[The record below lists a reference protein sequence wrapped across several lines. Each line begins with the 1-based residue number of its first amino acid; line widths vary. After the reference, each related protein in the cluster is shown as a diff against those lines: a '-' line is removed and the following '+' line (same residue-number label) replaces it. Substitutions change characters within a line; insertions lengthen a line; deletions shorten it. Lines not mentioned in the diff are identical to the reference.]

1 MRLNKLQRFAAIKTF
16 PNVFERPKDKK
27 GNWHKQY
34 FNNACPIT
42 LELACGKGEY
52 SVALAQK
59 NPRKNYIGVDIKG
72 NRIYVGAKKG
82 LEIPLKNLAFLRC
95 QIEDIDQ
102 YFAPGEVSELWL
114 TFPDPFLRGS
124 KYKKRL
130 THPRFLRLYQN
141 ILQPQ
146 ASLHLKTDSAD
157 LMHFTQT
164 VCHLY
169 QLPVEEQ
176 LHYCHHQAL
185 PEHPD
190 PTIFIPTHYERQ
202 NISRSQK
209 NFYIR
214 FRLSRQLQNTAL
226 DAILKE
232 RLNALRY
239 KNLKGV

>member
-16 PNVFERPKDKK
+16 PNVFERTKDKK
-27 GNWHKQY
+27 GNWHRQY
-34 FNNACPIT
+34 FNNSCPIT

-72 NRIYVGAKKG
+72 NRIYVGAKQG
-82 LEIPLKNLAFLRC
+82 LEIPLNNLAFLRC

-124 KYKKRL
+124 KLKKRL

-146 ASLHLKTDSAD
+146 GPLHLKTDSAD
-157 LMHFTQT
+157 LMSFTQS
-164 VCHLY
+164 VCQLY

-176 LHYCHHQAL
+176 LHYCHRQPL

-190 PTIFIPTHYERQ
+190 PAIFIPTHYERQ
-202 NISRSQK
+202 NISQSRK

-214 FRLSRQLQNTAL
+214 FCLSRQLQNTAL
-226 DAILKE
+226 DAVLKE
-232 RLNALRY
+232 RLSSPIL
-239 KNLKGV
+239 